1 MNLFNEI
8 FNFIISK
15 SIIEYGFALAII
27 IVFKILSPIIAY
39 IFIKMF
45 HLKEKNKQKIKQ
57 HAFYKPLKS
66 LIVILGIYIALRTL
80 QIPENISIYI
90 SKILRI
96 CIIILF
102 AKGFANV
109 FDTSSG
115 SYEKIREKLKFT
127 GNEALINFVSRIVKF
142 LIYVIAGFIIVSEF
156 GYDLN
161 GLATGL
167 GLSSVVIALAAQ
179 DLAKSIIAGF
189 SILTDKPFEIGDY
202 IETNNFAGTVEDI
215 TFRTTRI
222 RDINNQVIVIT
233 NNQIAD
239 ANIVNGSKREKRR
252 YNLILTLDLATPLE
266 KVSELTERMKL
277 CLTTHENIER
287 ESVRVLFDTI
297 SENGLNISIHFYTD
311 IVDYV
316 EFLKFKEIINY
327 TLLEIVKN
335 NNIELAYNSQTIYL
349 KKD

>member
-1 MNLFNEI
+1 
-8 FNFIISK
+8 
-15 SIIEYGFALAII
+15 
-27 IVFKILSPIIAY
+27 
-39 IFIKMF
+39 MF
-45 HLKEKNKQKIKQ
+45 HLKEKNKQKIKKN
-57 HAFYKPLKS
+57 AFYKPLKS
-66 LIVILGIYIALRTL
+66 FIIIIGIYLGFKTL

-90 SKILRI
+90 SKIFRI
-96 CIIILF
+96 CIIFLF
-102 AKGFANV
+102 AKGFANL
-109 FDTSSG
+109 FDTSSE

-127 GNEALINFVSRIVKF
+127 GNEALIDFISRIVKF
-142 LIYVIAGFIIVSEF
+142 LIYIIAGFIIVSEL

-222 RDINNQVIVIT
+222 RDINNQIIVIT
-233 NNQIAD
+233 NSQIAD
-239 ANIVNGSKREKRR
+239 SNIVNGSKREKRR
-252 YNLILTLDLATPLE
+252 YNLILTLNLATPLE
-266 KVSELTERMKL
+266 KVSALTDEMKL
-277 CLTTHENIER
+277 CLTTHKNIMK
-287 ESVRVLFDTI
+287 ESVRVLFDTV
-297 SENGLNISIHFYTD
+297 SKNGLDISIHFYTD
-311 IVDYV
+311 IVDYA

-327 TLLEIVKN
+327 TLLEIVRN

>member
-1 MNLFNEI
+1 MSIFNEI
-8 FNFIISK
+8 FEFIISK
-15 SIIEYGFALAII
+15 SIIEYLFVLAII
-27 IVFKILSPIIAY
+27 LIFKIISPFIAY

-45 HLKEKNKQKIKQ
+45 HFKEKNKQKIKH
-57 HAFYKPLKS
+57 HAFYKPLKTF
-66 LIVILGIYIALRTL
+66 IVIIGIYLGLRTL

-90 SKILRI
+90 AKFFRI

-102 AKGFANV
+102 AKGFANI
-109 FDTSSG
+109 FNTSSE

-127 GNEALINFVSRIVKF
+127 GNEALINFISRIIKF

-222 RDINNQVIVIT
+222 RDIHNQVVVIP
-233 NNQIAD
+233 NSQIAD

-252 YNLILTLDLATPLE
+252 YNLILTLNLATPLE
-266 KVSELTERMKL
+266 KVSELTEQMKL
-277 CLTTHENIER
+277 CLATHNNIEK

-297 SENGLNISIHFYTD
+297 SANGLDISIHFYTD

-316 EFLKFKEIINY
+316 EFLNFKETINY
-327 TLLEIVKN
+327 TLLEIVQK